1 MIIRGNTVTGRIV
14 GNGNS
19 NLLIS
24 DNIVRGDGK
33 AGAVMQFG
41 YTKGLTVRG
50 NAILGTDNNQTG
62 LYVWGNS
69 RYNKQPGEDVLVVG
83 NQITAAE
90 QAISLNG
97 AKNVRITGN
106 LLTAPRPL
114 LERRTENIVSD
125 NSIVDSE

>member
-1 MIIRGNTVTGRIV
+1 
-14 GNGNS
+14 
-19 NLLIS
+19 
-24 DNIVRGDGK
+24 
-33 AGAVMQFG
+33 
-41 YTKGLTVRG
+41 VRG
-50 NAILGTDNNQTG
+50 NAIPGTDNNQTG

-114 LERRTENIVSD
+114 LERRTENVVSD